1 MFCIAFRFNRK
12 IRQYHRSY
20 VVVSK
25 CMYTSEEV
33 LQMRRDYL
41 MPCLGCFYQEPPVF
55 ERGEMQY
62 LYDNKGKKYLDF
74 FAGVSVMNCG
84 HSNKAIINRVAK
96 QLETLQHV
104 TNIYLTEPVV
114 ELAKRL
120 SEILPGDLHHSFFC
134 MSGSEANEG
143 AMLLARIY
151 TGKKKFIA
159 LKNSLHGRT
168 NLTMA
173 ATNIPMWRADPF
185 LPEDLYFVSN
195 DHGETL
201 MEMESIL
208 KTDSD
213 IAAFICEPIQGNGGI
228 ITPPD
233 GYFKEISTLL
243 KKYGVLFICDEVQTG
258 FARTGKLFAIEH
270 YGVVPDIMT
279 MSKALGNGIPI
290 AAFSATKEIADR
302 FTSPSASTLGGNPVA
317 CSAALAV
324 LDYIKT
330 QNLAGRANELGAIL
344 YEKLLKLKDKYPIIK
359 EVRGKGLMLG
369 MELRDLEDNPLPE
382 KTDQILEFLKEEGI
396 ILGKNGLYRNVLAF
410 QPPLVINEGDIDFLT
425 GRLDLAFKQ

>member
-1 MFCIAFRFNRK
+1 MQNYDEILELRK
-12 IRQYHRSY
+12 
-20 VVVSK
+20 
-25 CMYTSEEV
+25 E
-33 LQMRRDYL
+33 YL
-41 MPCLGCFYQEPPVF
+41 MPCLGYFYKEPPVF

-84 HSNKAIINRVAK
+84 HSNPYILDKVIN
-96 QLETLQHV
+96 QLTKLQHV
-104 TNIYLTEPVV
+104 TQVYLTSPIV

-120 SEILPGDLHHSFFC
+120 SQVLPGDINNSFFC
-134 MSGSEANEG
+134 NSGSEANEG

-151 TGKKKFIA
+151 TGKRKFIA

-168 NLTMA
+168 YLTMS
-173 ATNIPMWRADPF
+173 ATDIPMWRADPYLTDDIYF
-185 LPEDLYFVSN
+185 ISHSPENVLEELELVLSQDN
-195 DHGETL
+195 
-201 MEMESIL
+201 
-208 KTDSD
+208 D

-233 GYFKEISTLL
+233 WYFKEITKIL

-258 FARTGKLFAIEH
+258 FARSGSMFAIEE

-290 AAFSATKEIADR
+290 AAFSAAREIAAA
-302 FTSPSASTLGGNPVA
+302 FTSPSASTLGGNPVSCA
-317 CSAALAV
+317 SALGV
-324 LDYIKT
+324 LDYIKEHDLCERSKT
-330 QNLAGRANELGAIL
+330 LGSIL
-344 YEKLLKLKDKYPIIK
+344 FEKLSGLKEKYNIIS

-369 MELRDLEDNPLPE
+369 AELIDESGQPAPA
-382 KTDQILEFLKEEGI
+382 KTDAILEQLKEDGI

-410 QPPLVINEGDIDFLT
+410 QPPLVITEEDINFLIE
-425 GRLDLAFKQ
+425 RLDWALANV

>member
-1 MFCIAFRFNRK
+1 ML
-12 IRQYHRSY
+12 S
-20 VVVSK
+20 SK
-25 CMYTSEEV
+25 EI

-41 MPCLGCFYQEPPVF
+41 MPCLGYFYKDPPVF
-55 ERGEMQY
+55 VRGDMQY
-62 LYDNKGKKYLDF
+62 LFDEKGKKYLDF

-84 HSNKAIINRVAK
+84 HSNPEIIDRVTK
-96 QLETLQHV
+96 QLGTLQHV
-104 TNIYLTEPVV
+104 TNVYLTQPVV

-120 SEILPGDLHHSFFC
+120 SEILPGNLHNSFFC

-151 TGKKKFIA
+151 TGKRKFIA
-159 LKNSLHGRT
+159 LNRSLHGRT

-173 ATNIPMWRADPF
+173 ATSIPMWRADPF
-185 LPEDLYFVSN
+185 LPEDFCFVSN
-195 DHGETL
+195 TPEETL
-201 MEMESIL
+201 AQIESIL
-208 KTDSD
+208 KKDRD
-213 IAAFICEPIQGNGGI
+213 IAAFIFEPIQGNGGI

-233 GYFKEISTLL
+233 GYFKEIASLL
-243 KKYGVLFICDEVQTG
+243 KSYGVLMICDEVQTG

-290 AAFSATKEIADR
+290 AAFSTTREIAAS

-317 CSAALAV
+317 CASALAV
-324 LDYIKT
+324 LDYIEKH
-330 QNLAGRANELGAIL
+330 NLCERAKKLGDLL
-344 YEKLLKLKDKYPIIK
+344 YEKLLVLKERYPFVR

-369 MELRDLEDNPLPE
+369 MELGYEGKEPLSA
-382 KTDQILEFLKEEGI
+382 KTDAVLELLKEDGI

-410 QPPLVINEGDIDFLT
+410 QPPLVIDETDIEYLVE
-425 GRLDLAFKQ
+425 RLDNALKNS